1 MMWLTLL
8 FAALVALGAWHV
20 YTWYDER
27 RILHHYWAYRWS
39 INDPPLAW
47 RVIGVRDG
55 NVMLQAARNTSDTP
69 QLVVPR
75 WFFKR
80 EFYRVAD
87 LDA

>member
-20 YTWYDER
+20 YTWYDTR
-27 RILHHYWAYRWS
+27 RILRHYWAYRWS
-39 INDPPLAW
+39 IHNPPLAW
-47 RVIGVRDG
+47 RVVGVRDG
-55 NVMLQAARNTSDTP
+55 NVMLQAAHSTINLP
-69 QLVVPR
+69 LLAVPR